1 MNNVKK
7 GFFISWPI
15 FYENNI
21 FYVIENEN
29 QLKNY
34 IKSTIEKNI
43 SKNLVENN
51 FDLQLLIKLLITRLE
66 ISDFVANIF
75 ILQKLNKFKS
85 EAQNDV
91 KFLFEASSIVIDR
104 GYITNINF
112 NLTDT
117 QLKILNYDNKYIPF
131 EESINLIKNI
141 NLIKKYYKN
150 ELELYDM
157 LNDIL
162 VNLKRKDLIINK
174 TYQNFDTT
182 FRLSIKESINSLII
196 KELLKFDKEKIKHI
210 YETNIKNNHYVNNN
224 KIYNQKLKNGTI
236 VKQDINYEEEFR
248 QILIFEKTKIPF
260 KYIEEIENSYK
271 NVLKENYSTAYSK
284 IEKIYI
290 NTELNNLKNLNN
302 SEKPIKA
309 KIVKI

>member
-29 QLKNY
+29 QFKNY

-85 EAQNDV
+85 EVQNDV
-91 KFLFEASSIVIDR
+91 KFLFEASNIVIDR

-112 NLTDT
+112 NLTDA

-150 ELELYDM
+150 EVEFYDM

-162 VNLKRKDLIINK
+162 VNLKRKDLIINT

-182 FRLSIKESINSLII
+182 FRLSVKESINSLII

-210 YETNIKNNHYVNNN
+210 YETNIKNNHYVNYN
-224 KIYNQKLKNGTI
+224 KIDNQKLKNGTI

-248 QILIFEKTKIPF
+248 QILMFEKTNIPF

-284 IEKIYI
+284 IEKMYI
-290 NTELNNLKNLNN
+290 NTELNNLKHLNN
-302 SEKPIKA
+302 NEKPIKA